1 MTLTLTLAVP
11 VTSASGLSCRGR
23 LLRRAVS
30 SASLIGA
37 PARGGVRPEACV
49 LGWGLRS
56 RAGSTTPLGVPGWH
70 SGPFPARAHP
80 EACPRG
86 RTACPHPE
94 PRAQPWVPRAFS
106 HGPESA
112 HKPVPA
118 SGWGPRCDP
127 SSYQAQPQPR
137 VSWHRGSGQK
147 SHAPP
152 LPGMRAQTSVGP
164 GRLLL
169 CVGGPT
175 RPGRGRSQAAASA
188 DHSSAPRPLLS
199 IPQSSAAPWCPW
211 TAASDTPPP
220 ALWERAW
227 RTGHPSDSRCR
238 PRPPAPSL
246 LRAAPLGCPL
256 THLSAPVH
264 GPALGIPSQTLFPL
278 GHWAPQQQPWSM
290 EHPPCAQTSLLTL
303 FQGLEETT
311 EPGPGPQGR
320 ARSSPGPDQSRGWLM
335 AQGWNPG
342 SPTPAWPRPRLHD
355 HVQTAHLHPDG
366 LRQAEVMSSCE

>member
-152 LPGMRAQTSVGP
+152 LPGMRAQTSVGH

-169 CVGGPT
+169 CGRAYQAGAGTQPGGCLC
-175 RPGRGRSQAAASA
+175 G
-188 DHSSAPRPLLS
+188 PLLCPEAPPVHPTEQRCPLVSVDGS
-199 IPQSSAAPWCPW
+199 IRH
-211 TAASDTPPP
+211 PPP
-220 ALWERAW
+220 LWERAW

-264 GPALGIPSQTLFPL
+264 GPALGIPSQTLSSHRDTGLLSSNHGAWSTPRVHRPL
-278 GHWAPQQQPWSM
+278 FSHYFRVLRKP
-290 EHPPCAQTSLLTL
+290 
-303 FQGLEETT
+303 
-311 EPGPGPQGR
+311 
-320 ARSSPGPDQSRGWLM
+320 QSRAL
-335 AQGWNPG
+335 APKAVLALALDL
-342 SPTPAWPRPRLHD
+342 TR
-355 HVQTAHLHPDG
+355 
-366 LRQAEVMSSCE
+366 AEAG